1 MPVLWFAVR
10 NVQGISPCQ
19 LVNLST
25 CQLSLNILHVH
36 HNGVVVRGGTTNIFA
51 KFYLGGRIFA
61 LLFILSVGVGGPV
74 GVGEDAVAVD
84 RKLR

>member
-10 NVQGISPCQ
+10 NVQGKQ

-25 CQLSLNILHVH
+25 RQLSLNILHVH

-51 KFYLGGRIFA
+51 KFYLGGCIFA